1 MFYKETLKVPSKI
14 LIEVCCG
21 SVDDAIEA
29 AKGRA
34 DRIELNSSLFFGGLT
49 PSLGSIIE
57 AKRRLNIPVMVMI
70 RPRAG
75 GFCYTQA
82 EMAVMLNDA
91 KLALEHDADGLVF
104 GILTGD
110 GSIDT
115 ERCSQIIDLA
125 HGRDV
130 VFHRAFDVTPDPFK
144 ALDQL
149 IALGFTRIL
158 TSGQQRSVPEGA
170 ELIKKLITHAGDK
183 IEILPGGGISPHNV
197 RTIIEQTGT
206 NQVHLAEFGQQ
217 LDKSTQ
223 HNPQITFGGALH
235 PPEDR
240 YDLIDSST
248 IQSISDLLNP

>member
-1 MFYKETLKVPSKI
+1 MSYKEILKMPSKI

-21 SVDDAIEA
+21 SVDDAVQTE
-29 AKGRA
+29 KGCA

-57 AKRRLNIPVMVMI
+57 AKRRLKIPVMVMI

-82 EMAVMLNDA
+82 EMAVMLSDA
-91 KLALEHDADGLVF
+91 ELALEHGADGLVF
-104 GILTGD
+104 GILTED

-115 ERCSQIIDLA
+115 ERCRQIIELA
-125 HGRDV
+125 HGRDI
-130 VFHRAFDVTPDPFK
+130 VFHRAFDVTPEPFE

-158 TSGQQRSVPEGA
+158 TSGQQRSVPEGI
-170 ELIKKLITHAGDK
+170 ELIKKLITRASDK
-183 IEILPGGGISPHNV
+183 IEILPGGGIRPHNV
-197 RTIIEQTGT
+197 RSIIAQTGT
-206 NQVHLAEFGQQ
+206 NQVHLSAFARQF
-217 LDKSTQ
+217 DKST
-223 HNPQITFGGALH
+223 HHRPHITFGGALH

-248 IQSISDLLNP
+248 IQSISDLLNN